1 MDRRAVARQTLEIMK
16 KGYYEIEGT
25 KVEIAKLQ
33 NNSVQKSFLFT
44 PEQGEELLAQ
54 YAMSS
59 DKSDSSFF
67 DRIQIWNCSTVD
79 AILKFAK
86 EEKEAAVLNFAS
98 AKNPGGGFLNGAM
111 AQEESLAASSCLYQT
126 LLAHEKY
133 YKENRACE
141 SMMYTNHAIYSPN
154 VVFFRDGRFQLLKEP
169 VFASVL
175 TLPAV
180 NMGQVLLKKEDVE
193 QAKQVMKERMKL
205 VLAIFAKQNCKHLIL
220 GAYGCGVFRNDPLQV
235 AKWWKELFEAF
246 FPNQFETIVFA
257 ILDRSKQQ
265 NCIQAFENIFGFV
278 DKRG

>member
-1 MDRRAVARQTLEIMK
+1 MDRKAVARQTLEIMK

-44 PEQGEELLAQ
+44 PEQGEELLTQ
-54 YAMSS
+54 YAVSS
-59 DKSDSSFF
+59 DKSASFF

-86 EEKEAAVLNFAS
+86 EEQEAAVLNFAS